1 VSGSTFLFID
11 DERTLVDLNNQM
23 LEAIGYKVVAKMDP
37 IDKKPIKKDIFAE
50 PVCILSEKNKERR

>member
-1 VSGSTFLFID
+1 LFID